1 MDNRQ
6 HLLYEW
12 GRGSEVVARVRSRQ
26 ECIHGPCAKSAMTC
40 HLSVASLFTDLTP
53 SSLFECANGTC
64 LKKKYCRLAASTKK
78 CKGDTEGG
86 RAGGECGTREA
97 TLRASSSSLRSRS
110 EIIFVSFTDS
120 IFRNLASRCACIPC
134 MSPQAHSMYV
144 TIDHNSFIYVTIY
157 HMPFKGV
164 LPHVA
169 EDMSRTAHVH
179 QRMYHTSSA
188 TPCSTRHVAHGSS
201 IYTASSPYR
210 SSL

>member
-1 MDNRQ
+1 MHSRP
-6 HLLYEW
+6 L
-12 GRGSEVVARVRSRQ
+12 RQ
-26 ECIHGPCAKSAMTC
+26 ECHD
-40 HLSVASLFTDLTP
+40 LSLVSGISFHRPYPFILIRMCKRNLFQKEIL
-53 SSLFECANGTC
+53 SSRSIY
-64 LKKKYCRLAASTKK
+64 KKMQ
-78 CKGDTEGG
+78 G
-86 RAGGECGTREA
+86 RHRGWARGRRECGTREA

>member
-1 MDNRQ
+1 MHSRP
-6 HLLYEW
+6 L
-12 GRGSEVVARVRSRQ
+12 RQ
-26 ECIHGPCAKSAMTC
+26 ECHDLSLVSAISCHRPYPFILIEMCKRNLFFKKSTVISQ
-40 HLSVASLFTDLTP
+40 HLHLVG
-53 SSLFECANGTC
+53 EMQ
-64 LKKKYCRLAASTKK
+64 
-78 CKGDTEGG
+78 G
-86 RAGGECGTREA
+86 RHRGWARGRRECGRRECGRREA

-157 HMPFKGV
+157 HMPFERV

-169 EDMSRTAHVH
+169 EDTSRTAHIP
-179 QRMYHTSSA
+179 QRMYHTPSG
-188 TPCSTRHVAHGSS
+188 TPFSTRHVAHGSS